1 MSVRRSVVVL
11 ALAVAL
17 TAAGAALV
25 WRARSRGGGACGS
38 PIQDPLDARSL
49 QHSLPGAPPVTSRTE
64 PPTSGPHQ
72 PGRVPGGVVTEP
84 LAGPVQVGA
93 LEAGQVLLQH
103 RDLAAPDRTKLE
115 ALGGPQVVVAPN
127 PALPAPVVA
136 SAWRTRQLCRSVEVD
151 VLARFVRAHAGRDP
165 AHQG

>member
-1 MSVRRSVVVL
+1 MSVRRTVVVL
-11 ALAVAL
+11 AVVMALA
-17 TAAGAALV
+17 AAGAALV
-25 WRARSRGGGACGS
+25 WRARSGSGGACDD

-49 QHSLPGAPPVTSRTE
+49 QHSLPGAPPVTYGTE

-72 PGRVPGGVVTEP
+72 AGRLPGGVVGEP

-103 RDLAAPDRTKLE
+103 RDLAAPDLVTLE
-115 ALGGPQVVVAPN
+115 SLGGPLVVVAPN

-136 SAWRTRQLCRSVEVD
+136 SAWRTRQLCRAVD
-151 VLARFVRAHAGRDP
+151 VDALARFVKDHAGRDP
-165 AHQG
+165 AHHG